1 MTQAHTDD
9 AGVEQLEGHCRVP
22 IFRHPSCSMALCG
35 RGGFSKRRRRPLAAA
50 LPQAAAAAAQPVAA
64 AAAAQPVAATS
75 AVSAATP
82 GPAAHLG
89 DDLRPLWQVQGE
101 FGAWIDY
108 DVACNTFLEKSFQ
121 EGLECVQR
129 TPGKT
134 VVFTYFLSSFAQQSE
149 QTKRRRV
156 MRRVLIQSRM
166 QVSLAEIA
174 KHCEDHNKQHHTL
187 QESHRRTGQSAR
199 SRSGSRAR
207 SVTRPSR

>member
-1 MTQAHTDD
+1 MAFGCR
-9 AGVEQLEGHCRVP
+9 AGFASVQR
-22 IFRHPSCSMALCG
+22 RRQPSGG
-35 RGGFSKRRRRPLAAA
+35 RGAIGQPA

-89 DDLRPLWQVQGE
+89 DDLRPLWQVE
-101 FGAWIDY
+101 DESSHWIDY
-108 DVACNTFLEKSFQ
+108 DVAFNAFLEKSFQ
-121 EGLECVQR
+121 EGLESVQR
-129 TPGKT
+129 APGKT

-174 KHCEDHNKQHHTL
+174 KHGEDHNKQHHTL